1 VESDTEE
8 ITRQY
13 RLNFNHR
20 EAFWD
25 DPIPP
30 EITSCV
36 TGLKT
41 AGTID
46 RTSLLIWS
54 LLNISRVETADLA
67 FQGWIRILVR
77 TSADFDEAAFKRDVA
92 DVVNGVKQVPSE
104 EKARSSDAGSPEKT
118 ASRAMHWPSPVQEMQ
133 AAS

>member
-1 VESDTEE
+1 MESDTQE

-36 TGLKT
+36 TGMKT

-46 RTSLLIWS
+46 RTSLLVWS

-77 TSADFDEAAFKRDVA
+77 TSADFDEAALKRDIA
-92 DVVNGVKQVPSE
+92 DVVNGVKRLRSG
-104 EKARSSDAGSPEKT
+104 EKAHGPDAGSPET
-118 ASRAMHWPSPVQEMQ
+118 ASGVVHWSSSVEEMQ
-133 AAS
+133 AAP

>member
-1 VESDTEE
+1 MESETQE

-36 TGLKT
+36 TGMKT

-46 RTSLLIWS
+46 RTSLLVWS
-54 LLNISRVETADLA
+54 LLNLSRVETADLA

-77 TSADFDEAAFKRDVA
+77 TSADFDEAAFKRDIA
-92 DVVNGVKQVPSE
+92 DVVKGVKQVRSDD
-104 EKARSSDAGSPEKT
+104 KAHGPDAGSAET
-118 ASRAMHWPSPVQEMQ
+118 APGVVHWPSPVQEMQ
-133 AAS
+133 AVS

>member
-1 VESDTEE
+1 MESDTQE

-36 TGLKT
+36 TGMKT

-46 RTSLLIWS
+46 RTSLLVWS

-77 TSADFDEAAFKRDVA
+77 TSADFDEAALKRDIA
-92 DVVNGVKQVPSE
+92 DVVNGVKRLRS
-104 EKARSSDAGSPEKT
+104 AREST
-118 ASRAMHWPSPVQEMQ
+118 RSRCRIARNGLGRGAWVLSR
-133 AAS
+133 

>member
-1 VESDTEE
+1 MESETQE

-36 TGLKT
+36 TGMKT

-46 RTSLLIWS
+46 RTSLLVWS

-77 TSADFDEAAFKRDVA
+77 TSADFDEAAFKRDMA
-92 DVVNGVKQVPSE
+92 DVVNGVKQLRSGRE
-104 EKARSSDAGSPEKT
+104 STQSRCRIARNGP
-118 ASRAMHWPSPVQEMQ
+118 RAVHWPSPVQEMQ

>member
-1 VESDTEE
+1 MESETQE

-36 TGLKT
+36 TGMKT

-46 RTSLLIWS
+46 RTSLLVWS

-77 TSADFDEAAFKRDVA
+77 TSADFDEAAFKRDMA
-92 DVVNGVKQVPSE
+92 DVVNGVKQLQRD
-104 EKARSSDAGSPEKT
+104 EKAHGLDAGSPET
-118 ASRAMHWPSPVQEMQ
+118 VPRAVHGPSSVQEMQ

>member
-41 AGTID
+41 VGTID

-67 FQGWIRILVR
+67 LQGWIRILVR